1 MNLQQ
6 TACPVR
12 DKLSLNSGYILPSLL
27 AVTDVLSCFCHL
39 CWQLCLV
46 QAALLQGSK
55 SEVSIFLL
63 CSVVQMCPC
72 FFLCQPSNLPS
83 TPGSFCPDAHLTFTS
98 FPERKHDHTVSWPPK
113 IPCMNIVKRINF
125 NSWSWDMENLQHS
138 RLFISYFGGYKCLN
152 SNTGCR
158 LKQRSVSTATPWL
171 IYPWTKKITEGF
183 TSSDIWLL

>member
-1 MNLQQ
+1 MNRQQ

-72 FFLCQPSNLPS
+72 FFLCQPANLPS

-113 IPCMNIVKRINF
+113 IPCMDIVKGSILILDPGTWKTCNTVDCSLAILGDIN
-125 NSWSWDMENLQHS
+125 
-138 RLFISYFGGYKCLN
+138 
-152 SNTGCR
+152 
-158 LKQRSVSTATPWL
+158 VL
-171 IYPWTKKITEGF
+171 IQTQ
-183 TSSDIWLL
+183 DAD